1 MEPQLK
7 ISRAITRLVLSH
19 PFFGSVAL
27 SLKVVPADIPTM
39 ATDGKSI
46 MWGEAFVVK
55 TDEPELLG
63 VMAHEVLHV
72 TFKHMLRR
80 GDRDPELWNIA
91 CDLAINPILLRARFK
106 LPHGA
111 LHDPQYDGLSAEAI
125 YDRLPQSAKEQMS
138 SGAGM
143 GEVRD
148 AKNDSGQDLSDAE
161 AKQMEA
167 DINGKVM
174 MAANAARTVGKLPA
188 DIEELV
194 SRMKRSQIDYRDT
207 MRRFFSGDQ
216 PDDYSLRRPQR
227 KLFHAAGIIAPSIN
241 KIGVGNIVIGVD
253 SSGSVDSSEL
263 AQFLGEMNAISE
275 DMQPTSITVI
285 VCDTKV
291 NAVRRYEQGELIE
304 DIKVGGRGGTLVT
317 PVFDYIEDNQIDVDQ
332 MVYLTDLEVYDF
344 PEEPH
349 YPVLWV
355 SCWEN
360 AKPAPWGE
368 TTYLRAA

>member
-46 MWGEAFVVK
+46 MWGEAFVIK
-55 TDEPELLG
+55 TEEPELLG
-63 VMAHEVLHV
+63 VMAHEVCHV

-80 GDRDPELWNIA
+80 GERDHKLWNIA
-91 CDLAINPILLRARFK
+91 CDLAINPILLEAGFK
-106 LPHGA
+106 LPVGA
-111 LHDPQYDGLSAEAI
+111 LYDENYLGLSAEAI
-125 YDRLPQSAKEQMS
+125 YDRLPEDAKQKMS
-138 SGAGM
+138 DGAGM
-143 GEVRD
+143 GEVQD
-148 AKNDSGQDLSDAE
+148 AKGDEGQPMSDAE
-161 AKQMEA
+161 IKQMEA
-167 DINGKVM
+167 DVDSKVM
-174 MAANAARTVGKLPA
+174 MAANAARSIGKLPVA
-188 DIEELV
+188 IEELV
-194 SRMKRSQIDYRDT
+194 NRMKRSQIDYRDT

-241 KIGVGNIVIGVD
+241 KVGVGNIVIGVD
-253 SSGSVDSSEL
+253 SSGSVHSGDL

-304 DIKVGGRGGTLVT
+304 DIQVGGRGGTLVT

-332 MVYLTDLEVYDF
+332 MVYLTDLQVFDF

-360 AKPAPWGE
+360 AKAAPWGE

>member
-27 SLKVVPADIPTM
+27 SVKVERSDIPTM
-39 ATDGKSI
+39 ATDGKFI
-46 MWGEAFVVK
+46 WWGEQFVIE
-55 TDEPELLG
+55 TPEPELLG
-63 VMAHEVLHV
+63 VMAHEVLHI

-80 GDRDPELWNIA
+80 GDRDPEMWNVA
-91 CDLAINPILLRARFK
+91 CDLAINPILIDAGFR
-106 LPHGA
+106 LPEGA
-111 LHDPQYDGLSAEAI
+111 LYDRQYDGLSAEAI
-125 YDRLPQSAKEQMS
+125 YDRLPQDAAKQMAA
-138 SGAGM
+138 GAGM
-143 GEVRD
+143 GEVQD
-148 AKNDSGQDLSDAE
+148 AKGDDGQDLSDAE

-167 DINGKVM
+167 DVDSKVM

-188 DIEELV
+188 AIEEHV
-194 SRMKRSQIDYRDT
+194 TQMKRSQIDYRDT

-216 PDDYSLRRPQR
+216 PDDYSMRRPQR

-241 KIGVGNIVIGVD
+241 KVGVGNIVIGVD
-253 SSGSVDSSEL
+253 SSGSVHSREL

-285 VCDTKV
+285 VCDSKI
-291 NAVRRYEQGELIE
+291 NAVRRYEQGDLIE
-304 DIKVGGRGGTLVT
+304 DIKIGGRGGTLVT
-317 PVFDYIEDNQIDVDQ
+317 PVFDYIEDNQIEVDQ
-332 MVYLTDLEVYDF
+332 MVYLTDLQVFDF
-344 PEEPH
+344 PDEPH
-349 YPVLWV
+349 FPVLWV
-355 SCWEN
+355 SCWEK

>member
-91 CDLAINPILLRARFK
+91 CDLAINPILLRAGFK

-304 DIKVGGRGGTLVT
+304 DIKVGGRGGTLVK